1 MNRPNNPPNSVFFD
15 DFGGLS
21 DENNPP
27 NSVFFI
33 DFGGLSDENNP
44 PNSVFFDDFGG
55 LSHTITT
62 GMAIGKRL
70 RAVYR
75 PKHYNWQ

>member
-1 MNRPNNPPNSVFFD
+1 MNRPNNPPNS
-15 DFGGLS
+15 L
-21 DENNPP
+21 
-27 NSVFFI
+27 
-33 DFGGLSDENNP
+33 
-44 PNSVFFDDFGG
+44 FFDDFGG
-55 LSHTITT
+55 LSHTITA